1 MKVIKA
7 YRAPLY
13 TAQLKVNCKKLVY
26 NEVAYK
32 TVRLLLKRCF
42 SGRVLIFKAVSR
54 DLRFGGLI
62 LMRMKS

>member
-32 TVRLLLKRCF
+32 TEIITEEMLQW
-42 SGRVLIFKAVSR
+42 
-54 DLRFGGLI
+54 
-62 LMRMKS
+62 KSPYI